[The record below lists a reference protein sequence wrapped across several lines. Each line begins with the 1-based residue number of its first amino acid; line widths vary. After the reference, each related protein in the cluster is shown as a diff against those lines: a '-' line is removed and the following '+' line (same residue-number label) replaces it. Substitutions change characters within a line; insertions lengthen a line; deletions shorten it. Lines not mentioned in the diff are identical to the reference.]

1 MTLLLWPPAG
11 TWRRFDVSRFTVEIW
26 SQPHRSNMNV
36 DSTSKFNIKYR
47 HWFDVDSRQF
57 YVEKKLHGYGSWIDF
72 MFSTSFRQ
80 VTSHSRRLK
89 ITKKITITISLL
101 PYNAFRYL
109 MMKTSCSAILPRN
122 FTIYSTSVLTY
133 RENITSSCDIKCHPE
148 WKSEPQKKRER
159 RRLLLQALGGW
170 IPKLGQVN
178 ANCASSRPILF
189 RCN

>member
-122 FTIYSTSVLTY
+122 FTIYKCFDISRKHY
-133 RENITSSCDIKCHPE
+133 IFAWYQMSSRMEK
-148 WKSEPQKKRER
+148 WAAKKKRETAPIITGAWR
-159 RRLLLQALGGW
+159 VNSKIGASKC
-170 IPKLGQVN
+170 KLRIFSTN
-178 ANCASSRPILF
+178 FISL
-189 RCN
+189 

>member
-1 MTLLLWPPAG
+1 
-11 TWRRFDVSRFTVEIW
+11 
-26 SQPHRSNMNV
+26 
-36 DSTSKFNIKYR
+36 
-47 HWFDVDSRQF
+47 
-57 YVEKKLHGYGSWIDF
+57 

-148 WKSEPQKKRER
+148 WKSEQIKKKRETAPIITGAWR
-159 RRLLLQALGGW
+159 VNSKIGASKC
-170 IPKLGQVN
+170 KLRIFSTN
-178 ANCASSRPILF
+178 FISL
-189 RCN
+189 